1 MGSSMDNLDME
12 TKIDDYTF
20 VLETLLDDALKLAKV
35 NLVTGEF
42 HFIKRMEEEYR
53 LGCLDE
59 ESINGYTQSIVRN
72 GLIHPE
78 ECEEYLYHMD
88 RDYLRHQIEQ
98 RQEDIVY
105 SFRRKQGK
113 RYCWLTVEITV
124 PEDYSDDHPW
134 VLYSWKRSSNDS
146 KAMEDALRMLSVL
159 FHKIMKINLT
169 QDTYEII
176 KIYEAEKTEAEG
188 MSLKIS
194 KWLQEYG
201 LMGNVHKQDLEGY
214 LKFCDLENL
223 RQQFKQNRDCKNYRY
238 RRKIGNE
245 FRWVMLELL
254 PSVEYTDEDQV
265 IMLYVRDIHDSHV
278 AEIHYQKTLEYYC
291 NIDQL
296 TGMNNRYYYQKWYDQ
311 FMEQEQKPALGI
323 VFADVNGLK
332 YTNDHKGH
340 AAGDELIQETCELLQ
355 EVFSLEQ
362 CCRISGDEFVVFLE
376 NESEETIR
384 QRFQQFHQMVSRQDC
399 PVVSAGYAWREHP
412 VSIEEIVAEAEENM
426 YQDKAAFYQRFPE
439 LKR

>member
-1 MGSSMDNLDME
+1 MDNLDMG
-12 TKIDDYTF
+12 TRIDDYTF
-20 VLETLLDDALKLAKV
+20 VLETFLEDVLKMAKV
-35 NLVTGEF
+35 NLRTGEF
-42 HFIKRMEEEYR
+42 HFIKMMEEEFR

-59 ESINGYTQSIVRN
+59 KSINGYTQSIVKH

-88 RDYLRHQIEQ
+88 RDYLRHQVKQEQ
-98 RQEDIVY
+98 ADIVY
-105 SFRRKQGK
+105 SFRRKQGET
-113 RYCWLTVEITV
+113 YCWLTVEITV
-124 PEDYSDDHPW
+124 PKDYSDDNPW
-134 VLYSWKRSSNDS
+134 VLYSWKRSSQDS

-169 QDTYEII
+169 KNSYEII
-176 KIYEAEKTEAEG
+176 KIYEAEKKEMEG
-188 MSLKIS
+188 MSLKLS
-194 KWLQEYG
+194 TWLQEFG
-201 LMGNVHKQDLEGY
+201 LEGNVHKQELEGY
-214 LKFCDLENL
+214 LKFCDLDNL
-223 RQQFKQNRDCKNYRY
+223 KKQFKQNRDCKSYRY
-238 RRKIGNE
+238 RRKIGNQ

-265 IMLYVRDIHDSHV
+265 LMLYVRDIHESHI
-278 AEIHYQKTLEYYC
+278 AEINYQKKLEHYC

-311 FMEQEQKPALGI
+311 YMEKKQKPSLGI

-340 AAGDELIQETCELLQ
+340 AAGDELIQETSELLQ
-355 EVFSLEQ
+355 KVFSLHH

-376 NESEETIR
+376 NESEEAVK
-384 QRFQQFHQMVSRQDC
+384 QRFEQLQQLVCKQSC
-399 PVVSAGYAWREHP
+399 PIVSAGYAWKAHP

-426 YQDKAAFYQRFPE
+426 YQDKAAFYQKFPE